1 MEHIYGLAALWVAL
15 ALLATF
21 AATWLRISS
30 TLCEIIIGI
39 GAGFIATLYFGDAR
53 LGAKEESLTLLASS
67 RAVLLTFPAGAEL
80 DPDTLRAKRKEVS
93 VI

>member
-39 GAGFIATLYFGDAR
+39 GAGFIISRYVGDTA
-53 LGAKEESLTLLASS
+53 LGAKGVRYAPCS
-67 RAVLLTFPAGAEL
+67 VLVV
-80 DPDTLRAKRKEVS
+80 R
-93 VI
+93 